1 MAKTKGQ
8 ARAARFLG
16 LNCGTPPSTHERD
29 SDFSDRFSECSDR
42 SISGRF
48 RGGIGE
54 VFPVVKLKFA
64 QAVEGTA
71 DEFDLIPPTR
81 SAAEAMEAA
90 CDAAWPDTLL
100 FAVSIGN
107 LPISDVLPRSLKGTS
122 LGRSSTSW
130 VRGSAAGS
138 QSCRAGPASLTAP
151 LQHGCVCATTWRCGR
166 ALQVWMTGCK
176 PKRPFGALVA
186 KPLTCTDADRHSDL
200 IANARNAWA
209 GSKAAAAAAARKRPE
224 CGDRSDPGR
233 AFAPRSAVKGGA
245 AQAV

>member
-42 SISGRF
+42 SISERF
-48 RGGIGE
+48 RGVRDGIGE

-71 DEFDLIPPTR
+71 DEFDLVIPPTR

-107 LPISDVLPRSLKGTS
+107 LPISDVLPFAQRHLPGPQQHE
-122 LGRSSTSW
+122 LGARLGGGEPILPSRPRFAYGPSPARLRLCHDLEMW
-130 VRGSAAGS
+130 ASAAGLDDWM
-138 QSCRAGPASLTAP
+138 QTQTPIRCF
-151 LQHGCVCATTWRCGR
+151 GC
-166 ALQVWMTGCK
+166 
-176 PKRPFGALVA
+176 
-186 KPLTCTDADRHSDL
+186 
-200 IANARNAWA
+200 
-209 GSKAAAAAAARKRPE
+209 
-224 CGDRSDPGR
+224 
-233 AFAPRSAVKGGA
+233 
-245 AQAV
+245 